1 MRLMCLG
8 KKSSSS
14 SSSSSKD
21 KSSSS
26 SSGGFNVTDTTTGK
40 VTNYKSYDDAIAA
53 ANKIASD
60 KGGSV
65 EDRIKTDKKT
75 GFVTENRNTAD
86 DFFQAQDDDDDSK
99 PGMTTGSGAN
109 LLTDGMSL
117 LPPDETFSDLNRVV
131 DGQTVQERLD
141 KEDKKS
147 EDRKNTAASAVPAAP
162 VAPVLDPFSSFNVAQ
177 YLIDTGA
184 AVENPDGSLTNVTN
198 GLRFDRNTLLELPA
212 LPPAPTAGPDD
223 GTRGT
228 ATTGPGMTTGTPL
241 DISGG
246 ILSVLPPAVVDD
258 GTRGTTT
265 SSPGMTTG
273 TPLDISDGILSVL
286 PPAVV
291 DDGTRGTH
299 HASGREIPRF
309 WFHGGQTPRH
319 PAGHLRRDFE
329 RAASAS
335 GAPRPLWCRT
345 GAY

>member
-21 KSSSS
+21 KSSKSS
-26 SSGGFNVTDTTTGK
+26 SSGYNVTDKTTGK

-53 ANKIASD
+53 ADKIASD

-65 EDRIKTDKKT
+65 ENRVETFQGPMPSGSAGYTQDLNKIKTDKKT

-241 DISGG
+241 DI
-246 ILSVLPPAVVDD
+246 
-258 GTRGTTT
+258 
-265 SSPGMTTG
+265 
-273 TPLDISDGILSVL
+273 
-286 PPAVV
+286 
-291 DDGTRGTH
+291 
-299 HASGREIPRF
+299 
-309 WFHGGQTPRH
+309 
-319 PAGHLRRDFE
+319 
-329 RAASAS
+329 
-335 GAPRPLWCRT
+335 
-345 GAY
+345 